1 MKIATAFSGG
11 FGSVELALKY
21 ENIPHE
27 IIFAVEYAEPQRKS
41 YILNHGMPSAE
52 FAKDIKT
59 FNGSKYFNKIDYYHL
74 SPPCQ
79 SFSMAGSR
87 AGLEDERGG
96 LMLRAIKSINE
107 IQPKMFTIENVK
119 GLLSSNGGEDL
130 KNILNT
136 IKQLKNYSTSWH
148 LLNAKNYGT
157 PQNRERVF
165 IVGFR
170 ADAKFLVPNRMKL
183 KKCVLN
189 IIQKDID
196 SKYYVS
202 TANFKEIIN
211 QKVSG
216 LIQVGNIDTK
226 GHNSIWGRVYSLF
239 GIAPTQNARGGGMG
253 AKTGLF
259 AIGNKIRRLTPRE
272 CAILQGD
279 FEDKFKF
286 GDFSDTR
293 LYEFIGNAMD
303 ISTTRALI
311 TKMFKVA
318 ENLKW
323 NKPEVSEIDFSKN
336 KQPSLF

>member
-1 MKIATAFSGG
+1 MGG
-11 FGSVELALKY
+11 FGSVEFALKY

-27 IIFAVEYAEPQRKS
+27 IVFAVEYAELQRKS
-41 YILNHGMPSAE
+41 YILNHGMPTGE

-59 FNGSKYFNKIDYYHL
+59 FDSSKYFDKIDYYHL

-87 AGLEDERGG
+87 AGLEDMRGG
-96 LMLRAIKSINE
+96 LMLKAIESINE
-107 IQPKMFTIENVK
+107 VQPKMFLIENVR
-119 GLLSSNGGEDL
+119 GLLSSNGGEDW
-130 KNILNT
+130 KNILNVLE
-136 IKQLKNYSTSWH
+136 QLKNYSISWH
-148 LLNAKNYGT
+148 LLNAKDYGT
-157 PQNRERVF
+157 PQNRERIF

-170 ADAKFLVPNRMKL
+170 ADVNFSTPSRIKL
-183 KKCVLN
+183 KKSVLD

-202 TANFKEIIN
+202 TANFKETIN

-226 GHNSIWGRVYSLF
+226 GHNSIWGRVYSLT
-239 GIAPTQNARGGGMG
+239 GIAPTQNANGGGMG

-272 CAILQGD
+272 CARLQGD

-311 TKMFKVA
+311 TNMLEVA
-318 ENLKW
+318 KSAKW
-323 NKPEVSEIDFSKN
+323 NRAERSEINFNKN
-336 KQPSLF
+336 KQLTLF